1 MNASSRRDLWTRYV
15 AGKIKKNVRQDAEQ
29 VVVRPTCC
37 ASTLKTVLGI
47 DPSLRGSGVAVV
59 ECDADEKFSL
69 KFSDVIYLRSA
80 QWDVS
85 HCLCVI
91 FKRLQEIIDDYKP
104 DNVALEQAIY
114 VQNVKTAQIMG
125 AVKGVVLTAVKLK
138 DLEIREYPPLR
149 VKQAISGYGRASKE
163 QVMRMVKAL
172 LKLPENLPYD
182 ASDAAAVA
190 LCHFFSSARVG

>member
-15 AGKIKKNVRQDAEQ
+15 TGKIKKNVHQNSDQ
-29 VVVRPTCC
+29 VASHLRCC
-37 ASTLKTVLGI
+37 TSTIKTVLGI
-47 DPSLRGSGVAVV
+47 DPSLRGSGVAIV
-59 ECDADEKFSL
+59 EKDIDGKFWL
-69 KFSDVIYLRSA
+69 RFSDVIQLRSA
-80 QWDVS
+80 KWDIS

-91 FKRLQEIIDDYKP
+91 FKKLQEIIDRYKP
-104 DNVALEQAIY
+104 DSVALEQAIY

-125 AVKGVVLTAVKLK
+125 AVKGVILTAVKLK
-138 DLEIREYPPLR
+138 NLEIREYPPLR

-190 LCHFFSSARVG
+190 LCHFFSSARVS